1 MARRR
6 TTEATVEGLRAAIA
20 ATADSRNA
28 GGVPHD
34 VRRRVVEHVAVQ
46 RAEGISSRVT
56 AATLGVH
63 ETTLFRWAR
72 EARTRDVAFREV
84 VVAERV
90 DGRGGPLRAVHAAS
104 GLVIEGLDIET
115 LAALLARFA

>member
-1 MARRR
+1 MTRRKA
-6 TTEATVEGLRAAIA
+6 TEATVEELRAAIE
-20 ATADSRNA
+20 ATADHRNA

-34 VRRRVVEHVAVQ
+34 VRRRAVKYVAVQ
-46 RAEGISSRVT
+46 RAEGISSRAT

-72 EARTRDVAFREV
+72 EEHSRDVAFREV

-90 DGRGGPLRAVHAAS
+90 DERGRGLRAVHAAS
-104 GLVIEGLDIET
+104 GLVIEGLDVET
-115 LAALLARFA
+115 LAALLGRLA